1 MSNVLEERRPGALIV
16 RVEAREGASWRLFR
30 EFLNVDHRHA
40 KSGELQE
47 MRVLKTDRSLREQ
60 GGASF

>member
-1 MSNVLEERRPGALIV
+1 MLEERRPGALIV

-47 MRVLKTDRSLREQ
+47 MRVLKTVR
-60 GGASF
+60 